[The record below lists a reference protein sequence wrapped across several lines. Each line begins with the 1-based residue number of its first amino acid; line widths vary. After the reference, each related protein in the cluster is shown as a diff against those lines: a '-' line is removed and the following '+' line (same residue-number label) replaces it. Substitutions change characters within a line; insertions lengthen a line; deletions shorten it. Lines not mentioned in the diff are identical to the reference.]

1 MTFWSSTR
9 MTQPQEALQQSRRS
23 LPSTPNLLNLRRKT
37 LTMGLC
43 DTWNIG
49 LLFPQMGIWGCNIT
63 TKIPIE
69 LGKGRKPP
77 LKNVIHHSSFTPYGY
92 QFGRLVGAMHRIV
105 NSSIGHHNITQGCI
119 VMLDE
124 LIHHMQFPHALIR
137 HAIQHMVA
145 TVPKHQSAWKA
156 LAIYYSH
163 T

>member
-1 MTFWSSTR
+1 
-9 MTQPQEALQQSRRS
+9 
-23 LPSTPNLLNLRRKT
+23 
-37 LTMGLC
+37 
-43 DTWNIG
+43 
-49 LLFPQMGIWGCNIT
+49 MGIWGCNIT

-69 LGKGRKPP
+69 LRKGNPP
-77 LKNVIHHSSFTPYGY
+77 FNKNVVHHSSFTPYRY